1 MGFDLSSQNKNWI
14 FTPEALEW
22 VLKRANCLGKATQ
35 RRNTPLDEPRHFACD
50 YSTQNSALMQQEFD
64 AKEKS
69 RDSEMALDETLDVE
83 EERIVK
89 LWNMTKA
96 GIMTVDFSWFP

>member
-14 FTPEALEW
+14 FTPKALEW
-22 VLKRANCLGKATQ
+22 VLKRTNSLGQATQ
-35 RRNTPLDEPRHFACD
+35 RLCAPLDGPRCFACD
-50 YSTQNSALMQQEFD
+50 YSISNGTLMQEFD
-64 AKEKS
+64 AKEEKS
-69 RDSEMALDETLDVE
+69 PNSEMALDETLDVE

-96 GIMTVDFSWFP
+96 RIMTDDFCWFP